1 MTPPSFLHH
10 PFWQSTTARRGN
22 PLEGSFFSPGEIL
35 FHDVAVGWLDNYIA
49 TASRSTLRLAPAA
62 MLENVAPTSGPR
74 LLARTCTQWLI
85 RSPSRSTSFCTRCL
99 KARHRPSTFKV
110 SLISWTTPFRRVAN
124 SSGVTWTPPRVT
136 PAEGTRQP
144 PSKYLQHS
152 GRPHRPPLGSR
163 PLVLAVEAVAS
174 VIPSC

>member
-74 LLARTCTQWLI
+74 LLARTCTHRLI
-85 RSPSRSTSFCTRCL
+85 RSPSRS
-99 KARHRPSTFKV
+99 KHP
-110 SLISWTTPFRRVAN
+110 
-124 SSGVTWTPPRVT
+124 
-136 PAEGTRQP
+136 
-144 PSKYLQHS
+144 QHS
-152 GRPHRPPLGSR
+152 GRLLRLHWDPDRL
-163 PLVLAVEAVAS
+163 
-174 VIPSC
+174 SCRSGRGVGNPELLKAPGGVFACPRHMSIGKKNATLKIKQV